1 MRGAVSYLHAN
12 KFWRQRL
19 VMAFLSATSMAE
31 AFAAL
36 ERGNV
41 SVIAGGTDW
50 FPQAGD
56 RLPEHSVLDVNGLP
70 DFRGITQTDWGWRIG
85 AATRWADITAAALPP
100 CFDGLKLAA
109 REVGSIQI
117 QNAGTVAGNLC
128 NASPAADGV
137 PPLLTL
143 EAEVELVSRRGSR
156 RLPLS
161 HFITG
166 VRKTARAP
174 DELVAAIHLPRL
186 PQDTVA
192 GFSKLGARRYLV
204 ISIAMLA
211 ATLRVKAGR
220 VTGARIAVGACSPVA
235 QRLALLEARLEGHPV
250 GAALPIDAACLAGLA
265 PITDVRAS
273 GAYRQEA
280 VAELLKRLLTDLI
293 AKGVRANG

>member
-1 MRGAVSYLHAN
+1 
-12 KFWRQRL
+12 
-19 VMAFLSATSMAE
+19 MAFLSANSMAE

-56 RLPEHSVLDVNGLP
+56 RLPDVSLLDVTQLP
-70 DFRGITQTDWGWRIG
+70 GFRGITRTEAGWRIG
-85 AATRWADITAAALPP
+85 AATRWADVTAAHLPP
-100 CFDGLKLAA
+100 CFDGLRAAA

-143 EAEVELVSRRGSR
+143 QAEVELVSRSGARV
-156 RLPLS
+156 LPLDQ
-161 HFITG
+161 FITG
-166 VRKTARAP
+166 VRRTARLP
-174 DELVAAIHLPRL
+174 GELVAAIHVPEC
-186 PQDTVA
+186 PANTVA

-204 ISIAMLA
+204 ISIAMMA
-211 ATLRVKAGR
+211 ATLRVEGGR
-220 VTGARIAVGACSPVA
+220 VTSVRVAVGACSPVA
-235 QRLALLEARLEGHPV
+235 RRLSVLEARMEGLRPRDP
-250 GAALPIDAACLAGLA
+250 LPIDAESLAGLA

-273 GAYRQEA
+273 GDYRSEA
-280 VAELLKRLLTDLI
+280 VGELLGRLLTDLI
-293 AKGVRANG
+293 AQGERADG

>member
-1 MRGAVSYLHAN
+1 
-12 KFWRQRL
+12 
-19 VMAFLSATSMAE
+19 MAFLSATSMAE

-50 FPQAGD
+50 FPQAGEL
-56 RLPEHSVLDVNGLP
+56 LPAVSMLDVTGLP
-70 DFRGITQTDWGWRIG
+70 DFRGITQSASGWRIG
-85 AATRWADITAAALPP
+85 AATRWADVTAAALPP

-143 EAEVELVSRRGSR
+143 EAQVELVSRSGSR
-156 RLPLS
+156 LLPLER
-161 HFITG
+161 FITG

-174 DELVAAIHLPRL
+174 GELVAAIHLPNL
-186 PQDTVA
+186 PQGTVA
-192 GFSKLGARRYLV
+192 GFGKLGARRYLV

-211 ATLRVKAGR
+211 ATLRVEARR
-220 VTGARIAVGACSPVA
+220 VTSVRIAVGACSPVA
-235 QRLALLEARLEGHPV
+235 QRLPELEARLEGHRV
-250 GAALPIDAACLAGLA
+250 GDGLPIDAECLAGLV
-265 PITDVRAS
+265 PITDIRAS
-273 GAYRQEA
+273 GAYRSEA
-280 VAELLKRLLTDLI
+280 VEELLGRLLSDLI
-293 AKGVRANG
+293 AKGERANG